1 MTEAALRAYLLGKLS
16 ESEVDLVENR
26 LVEDPNY
33 FSELEVAEDDLFD
46 AYARGQL
53 DSDDRQR
60 FLARFGKDESRR
72 QFAEALAAR
81 TSPAKVVPM
90 RRGYWMPL
98 AAAATLLIGVYLVPW
113 RGAQPADT
121 PSTTAPRA
129 IAPAAPTEVL
139 MRVPLALGLS
149 RATGGSTPVSI
160 DSKVTAA
167 DFAIRINAGDRFP
180 AYVAELRSS
189 DGHLA
194 WSSSTLTAAAEDGEI
209 VVHAKIPADRLAAGS
224 YELRLR
230 GGATTSSVDDLGF
243 LMIAVTRIP

>member
-60 FLARFGKDESRR
+60 FLARFGKDDSRR
-72 QFAEALAAR
+72 QFAVALAAR
-81 TSPAKVVPM
+81 TSPAKVVPI
-90 RRGYWMPL
+90 RRRYWMPL

-121 PSTTAPRA
+121 PSTSAPSA

-139 MRVPLALGLS
+139 LRVPLALGVS
-149 RATGGSTPVSI
+149 RAAGGSTPVSI
-160 DSKVTAA
+160 DANVTAA
-167 DFAIRINAGDRFP
+167 
-180 AYVAELRSS
+180 
-189 DGHLA
+189 
-194 WSSSTLTAAAEDGEI
+194 
-209 VVHAKIPADRLAAGS
+209 
-224 YELRLR
+224 
-230 GGATTSSVDDLGF
+230 
-243 LMIAVTRIP
+243 